1 MAKLQEKF
9 QGLAASLKSQFVE
22 RDEMI
27 DGMMCAALAGEHV
40 LLVGAPGAA
49 KSALVNA
56 FTSAVTGANLFEWLL
71 GKFTAPEELFGPVSL
86 KALKDERYARVTTGK
101 LPEAQVA
108 FIDEV
113 FKASSA
119 ILNTL
124 LPILNER
131 KFYNNGKP
139 NAVPLRML
147 VGASNE
153 LPDGAELAAL
163 YDRFLMRYWVS
174 YVEQT
179 DNWVAMVSGAT
190 KGTGATITLQEWD
203 AARTEVEGV
212 ACDEGVARE
221 LFKLRN
227 QLRAQH
233 VQVSDRRWKQCVRLL
248 KAAAWMSGESE
259 VLEDHFTV
267 LAAALW
273 NEQGEIAKVKEVV
286 EAAAGSTANE
296 AAKIVETISDMI
308 DALPDT
314 APGQKLANDK
324 QQQMIEANREGA
336 RALAK
341 LRDLNNS
348 ARTARA
354 KQRVGAAIKEV
365 EGKLG
370 PMRQAM
376 REQLGL

>member
-174 YVEQT
+174 YVEQA

-203 AARTEVEGV
+203 AARAEVEGV

-296 AAKIVETISDMI
+296 ATKIVETISDMI

-314 APGQKLANDK
+314 APGQKLSNDK